1 MAIIGKIRDNSALV
15 VAVIGLGLF
24 AFLFMDMK
32 SCGGAPQQN
41 MELGSYKK
49 QNPSL
54 FSSKREKVDQKAYQ
68 KAMVTF
74 RQNVESQVGQEFQQ
88 EKISN
93 EQSLG
98 RELSSEEFA
107 ALRDKYITKLQDQVK
122 NIDAQVW
129 AFVLDSTIVSQE
141 YDALSLVVDNKKE
154 LMSYLT
160 ATNGFPVLAE
170 FKQKGSQFLD
180 SLGNIDTTK
189 VRSSVKAMSKAKKP
203 EEKKR
208 WEQTKTYYSKN
219 LLREKY
225 FNILKQGMYVTNLEA
240 ENEYLS
246 QNNKK
251 SISYVFNSYN
261 DFKPNEI
268 KASESEV
275 KAYFEKHKSDPIYKN
290 EERTRSLLYFP
301 IPIIPSKEDSSR
313 VEASLNELVADFSKG
328 KNDSSFV
335 SKHHNQKF
343 YFPRIVA
350 LREGNPKLQEIQ
362 QKQYPS
368 LSYPFSKDNDFSL
381 ADSGKVINAFVSN
394 GQMHIAKINGTT
406 PSSFEARHIF
416 INTKDVTDSVLLIKK
431 SLRDSLFSLATSEN
445 FDDLIKK
452 HHDTLI
458 GDNGKIKQF
467 DRSMLIFQKLAKHI
481 DVANISVIDTV
492 QSNYGYHIVEVLKR
506 SEESYPLV
514 SLISKDLKTSD
525 ETKRKIKED
534 AYQLI
539 EKIDTKTSAINEPYK
554 KRIKFDT
561 LVMKQR
567 YSPMPLEINYNRPEE
582 GSVMN
587 FSSKVKNELIKFAF
601 QKEIKEGTIIGA
613 PIDNNTDF
621 MVVFL
626 YSLNKKDEPT
636 IQGHYNTAREELIK
650 EKKFNATVKKIA
662 KAKSLKAIA
671 SNLGKEVK
679 TGEVNFAQNQVGK
692 ESLPD
697 PEVVGNIFS
706 MAKDGEQSKPIKGK
720 NGVYVVRIDST
731 QKASAAK
738 DYNKEKE
745 ILLNKKEQQVQNEAM
760 QALVKKA
767 DIIDNRILNQ
777 LNIVR
782 EDESSSYWIW
792 IVIGAVVLLGG
803 GFFFYKKRQDGQKN
817 ESLRVGNE

>member
-49 QNPSL
+49 QDASL
-54 FSSKREKVDQKAYQ
+54 FSSNREKVDQKAYQ

-74 RQNVESQVGQEFQQ
+74 RQNIESQVGQEFQQ
-88 EKISN
+88 EKSSQ
-93 EQSLG
+93 EQNLG

-107 ALRDKYITKLQDQVK
+107 VLRDKYITKLQNQVK
-122 NIDAQVW
+122 NLDAQVW
-129 AFVLDSTIVSQE
+129 AYVLDSTIVSQE
-141 YDALSLVVDNKKE
+141 YDALSLVVDDKKE

-170 FKQKGSQFLD
+170 FKQKESQFLD
-180 SLGNIDTTK
+180 SLGNIDTNK
-189 VRSSVKAMSKAKKP
+189 IRSSVKAMSKAKKP

-219 LLREKY
+219 MLREKY

-246 QNNKK
+246 QNDKK

-275 KAYFEKHKSDPIYKN
+275 KAYFEKHKSEPIYKN
-290 EERTRSLLYFP
+290 EERTRSLLYFN
-301 IPIIPSKEDSSR
+301 IPIIPSKEDSLK
-313 VEASLNELVADFSKG
+313 VENSLKNLKEEFQSGL
-328 KNDSSFV
+328 NDSLLVVKNS
-335 SKHHNQKF
+335 SAKF
-343 YFPRIVA
+343 YSDKTLLFA
-350 LREGNPKLQEIQ
+350 ENDPKYKKMQ
-362 QKQYPS
+362 QARYPMIA
-368 LSYPFSKDNDFSL
+368 YPASMRPVF
-381 ADSGKVINAFVSN
+381 DSAQVGQVDGPYLNN
-394 GQMHIAKINGTT
+394 GQMFLTKL
-406 PSSFEARHIF
+406 SSYVSSSIDARHI
-416 INTKDVTDSVLLIKK
+416 LI
-431 SLRDSLFSLATSEN
+431 RTTGENDSLAKAKIDSIFPLVNSEN
-445 FDDLIKK
+445 FE
-452 HHDTLI
+452 
-458 GDNGKIKQF
+458 Q
-467 DRSMLIFQKLAKHI
+467 LAKENSE
-481 DVANISVIDTV
+481 DPGSKDKGGLMEDFISVTMVPEFAKYCESAAIGQIDTV
-492 QSNYGYHIVEVLKR
+492 KTDYGYHIIEVVKR
-506 SEESYPLV
+506 SEEKTPLV
-514 SLISKDLKTSD
+514 SFITKELKTSD

-561 LVMKQR
+561 LVMKQK

-582 GSVMN
+582 GSIMN

-621 MVVFL
+621 MIVFL

-697 PEVVGNIFS
+697 PIVVGNIFS
-706 MAKDGEQSKPIKGK
+706 MVKDGEQSKPIKGK
-720 NGVYVVRIDST
+720 SGVYVVRIDST
-731 QKASAAK
+731 QKAAAAK
-738 DYNKEKE
+738 DYDKEKE
-745 ILLNKKEQQVQNEAM
+745 ILLNKKEQQVQNEAT

-767 DIIDNRILNQ
+767 EIIDNRILNQ

-792 IVIGAVVLLGG
+792 ILIGAVVLLGG